1 MGDETKMKTKFETEI
16 IVRPSDIDI
25 NRHVHQSVYLD
36 YVLFARYD
44 QMKRCYKMS
53 MEKFFK
59 MGYSWA
65 TKSTHIEF
73 HKPVFLGET
82 VIVRTWIEEI
92 GKKSLKVCFQILKK
106 ETEEMAAQGFA
117 VFVLVNALSGK
128 SEVIPQEVIKKY
140 SI

>member
-1 MGDETKMKTKFETEI
+1 MKTKFDTEI

-44 QMKRCYKMS
+44 QMKRCYKVP

-65 TKSTHIEF
+65 TKSTYIEF
-73 HKPVFLGET
+73 QKPVFLGET

-92 GKKSLKVCFQILKK
+92 RKKSVKARFQSLKK
-106 ETEEMAAQGFA
+106 QDEDIAAEGYA
-117 VFVLVNALSGK
+117 VYVLVNALSGK
-128 SEVIPQEVIKKY
+128 PEIIPEEIIKKY